1 MKDFLRK
8 YQNKKIIWDIY
19 VMVLALVMAFMFNF
33 LVLDN
38 SILEKSL
45 KTSILDY
52 QENNIKADIYFEK
65 ENGKIFLKNSK
76 NMLNTKNISFSIIYD
91 NSNLQIDEVKSDF
104 WRVEMLWERMSWIET
119 FILDVWDK
127 DLKSWNYIAEIIFSK
142 REKSVAT
149 QLNLLNSNF
158 TDLEENIFHLTS
170 SGISL

>member
-45 KTSILDY
+45 KTSILDS

>member
-8 YQNKKIIWDIY
+8 YQNKKIIGDIY
-19 VMVLALVMAFMFNF
+19 VMVLALIMAFMFNF

-45 KTSILDY
+45 KTSILDS

-76 NMLNTKNISFSIIYD
+76 NMLNTKSISFSIIYD

-104 WRVEMLWERMSWIET
+104 GRVEMLGERMSGIET
-119 FILDVWDK
+119 FILDVGDK
-127 DLKSWNYIAEIIFSK
+127 DLK
-142 REKSVAT
+142 
-149 QLNLLNSNF
+149 
-158 TDLEENIFHLTS
+158 
-170 SGISL
+170 